1 MWWDHSLLDQES
13 LGFVG
18 CMVHWPW
25 TLHPHNIPLSI
36 CVLTAYAL
44 VPVNESE
51 WSIKIENSSQ
61 NIK

>member
-1 MWWDHSLLDQES
+1 MWWDHLSLDWES

-25 TLHPHNIPLSI
+25 NLHPHNILLSV
-36 CVLTAYAL
+36 CVLAACTL

-51 WSIKIENSSQ
+51 WSIKIENASQ